1 MEKFIFFFS
10 SSGMWNTAFEGRKR
24 RKENEWERR
33 GGDEGKVMG
42 GEGKGR
48 DEGSGL
54 GGEEGRRLGKG
65 VADCAVK
72 QSRITRRSIC
82 KCF

>member
-33 GGDEGKVMG
+33 GGDEGRG
-42 GEGKGR
+42 GLILQEPR
-48 DEGSGL
+48 DWERQPPGHLRFTIGN
-54 GGEEGRRLGKG
+54 
-65 VADCAVK
+65 
-72 QSRITRRSIC
+72 
-82 KCF
+82 